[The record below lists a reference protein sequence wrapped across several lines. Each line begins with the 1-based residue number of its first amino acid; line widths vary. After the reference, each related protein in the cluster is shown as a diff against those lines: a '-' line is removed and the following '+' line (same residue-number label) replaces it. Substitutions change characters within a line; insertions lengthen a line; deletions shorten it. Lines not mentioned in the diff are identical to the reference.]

1 VQPTAQGIQFSDRRR
16 PADQN
21 EECCLAGVFGL
32 LLMMEHTK
40 THFQDQRSVPFHE
53 RGESR
58 LIVLL
63 DKAFQQFT
71 VRKMADLMQN
81 SK

>member
-1 VQPTAQGIQFSDRRR
+1 
-16 PADQN
+16 
-21 EECCLAGVFGL
+21 
-32 LLMMEHTK
+32 MMEHTQ

-58 LIVLL
+58 LIMLL
-63 DKAFQQFT
+63 DKAFQECA
-71 VRKMADLMQN
+71 VRKLADLMQN